1 VLITLLP
8 LSLYTI
14 ALSRLPAGN
23 VAIAATIEPALS
35 IIFAALILGQYLAPV
50 QLLGA
55 ALVVGGVIV
64 LARGGS

>member
-1 VLITLLP
+1 MLVTLLP
-8 LSLYTI
+8 LALYMI

-35 IIFAALILGQYLAPV
+35 IIFAALILNQYLAPV

-55 ALVVGGVIV
+55 ALVAVGVVV
-64 LARGGS
+64 LARGG